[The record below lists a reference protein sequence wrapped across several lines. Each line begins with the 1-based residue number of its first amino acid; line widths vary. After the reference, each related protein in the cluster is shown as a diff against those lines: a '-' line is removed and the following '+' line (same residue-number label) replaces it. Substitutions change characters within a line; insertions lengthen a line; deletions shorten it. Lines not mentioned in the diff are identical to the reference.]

1 MGVPAGIVIVLPG
14 VVPLSGPTLPGGN
27 LFEYHRYPLS
37 HPTSWKD
44 GSRSERGHDETSD
57 AAVPAASSRIFI
69 SRT

>member
-1 MGVPAGIVIVLPG
+1 MGAPVAIVLPG
-14 VVPLSGPTLPGGN
+14 VVPPSSPTLPGGN
-27 LFEYHRYPLS
+27 PFEYHRYPLS
-37 HPTSWKD
+37 HPSLWKD